1 MMFPVVSNASFHF
14 KNLGVSYFPAFSTD
28 NMHSWFNT
36 KFEVDWHI
44 NDWMELETSAVF
56 LKVST
61 SYNKELFFKEI
72 WLFTSFV
79 ANAKFKLPYNFYAGA
94 GFGIHYTNF
103 CHYNLDETYI
113 KWKPGLNLS
122 LEYRI
127 PWKNKNRIIYLSKIE
142 VMYFFVPIDLRN
154 TSFDD
159 YYYSHILALSIHFH
173 FFRGIKWRD
182 IKSRFKG
189 SKDEGWNN
197 MKAKRFEDIN
207 VWQLSRELVV
217 EIYKITLNYNFLTFQ
232 PFNFLT
238 NYYNRRKKWRIIPH
252 WK

>member
-1 MMFPVVSNASFHF
+1 MKNSRFKIILITLILLIPVISQASFHF
-14 KNLGVSYFPAFSTD
+14 KSFGISVFPAFSTD
-28 NMHSWFNT
+28 NMHRWFNT
-36 KFEVDWHI
+36 KFEFDWKI

-113 KWKPGLNLS
+113 KWKPGVNLS

-127 PWKNKNRIIYLSKIE
+127 PWKKPWYVYLSKVE
-142 VMYFFVPIDLRN
+142 LMYFFIPLNFKD

-159 YYYSHILALSIHFH
+159 YYYSHILALSVQF
-173 FFRGIKWRD
+173 G
-182 IKSRFKG
+182 
-189 SKDEGWNN
+189 
-197 MKAKRFEDIN
+197 
-207 VWQLSRELVV
+207 
-217 EIYKITLNYNFLTFQ
+217 FLW
-232 PFNFLT
+232 
-238 NYYNRRKKWRIIPH
+238 RKK
-252 WK
+252 